1 MEKVSESQGRDQEP
15 EKANE
20 EMKKLSNA
28 VEDMSVEELE
38 KLLSVKKKG
47 RPSNADKK
55 DKAAKQRELNR
66 KKGKGNPA
74 TD

>member
-1 MEKVSESQGRDQEP
+1 MR
-15 EKANE
+15 
-20 EMKKLSNA
+20 KLRKA

-47 RPSNADKK
+47 HPSNAEKK
-55 DKAAKQRELNR
+55 DKAAKQREFDR

-74 TD
+74 AE